1 MKKSKLLIIDG
12 HAMIHRAYHALPPL
26 RTKSGIPTNAIYGFF
41 SMLYLALQGMKPDYV
56 VVAFDTPVP
65 TFRKKLLDTYQAS
78 RPAPEENLVQ
88 QFNLIKELLDAAQV
102 CRLEAP
108 GFEADDVIGTLAVK
122 YAGPNL
128 DVHILTGDKDILQ
141 LVNDN
146 VKVVMPKIG
155 LSQTVEYDA
164 EAVHGKMLVYP
175 EHIPDYKALCGDP
188 SDNYSAIRGIGPK
201 TAIKLLTQFKTVE
214 NMYEKLEEL
223 ADEKLKLKLKEGEEA
238 VKLLKHIATIHTTVP
253 IEIPPIDQMKA
264 DPFTRDL
271 KDTFQKYEMSSM
283 LRRYF
288 PETVE
293 KKVETAP
300 DTTTPAGTPPA
311 QTPLVGS
318 KPKKDT
324 SQMDMF

>member
-1 MKKSKLLIIDG
+1 MQKSKLLIIDG

-26 RTKSGIPTNAIYGFF
+26 RTKTGIPTNAIYGFF

-56 VVAFDTPVP
+56 AVAFDTPVP
-65 TFRKKLLDTYQAS
+65 TFRKELLDTYQAS

-88 QFNLIKELLDAAQV
+88 QFNLIKELLDAAHV

-122 YAGPNL
+122 FAAPEL
-128 DVHILTGDKDILQ
+128 DVYILTGDKDILQ
-141 LVNDN
+141 LVNDH

-164 EAVHGKMLVYP
+164 EAVRGKMFVYP

-188 SDNYSAIRGIGPK
+188 SDNYSAIKGIGPK
-201 TAIKLLTQFKTVE
+201 TAYKLLTQFTTIE
-214 NMYEKLEEL
+214 NMYAHLDEL
-223 ADEKLKLKLKEGEEA
+223 ADEKLRQKLKDGEEA

-253 IEIPPIDQMKA
+253 VAIPPLEEMKA
-264 DPFTRDL
+264 DPFTTEL
-271 KDTFQKYEMSSM
+271 KETFQKYEMGSM

-288 PETVE
+288 PETPE
-293 KKVETAP
+293 QKPEAAQAP
-300 DTTTPAGTPPA
+300 KAEA
-311 QTPLVGS
+311 
-318 KPKKDT
+318 KPKKDS